1 VTALDA
7 RGLAEAVPPPPELPV
22 IVSPPMTSAPPAT
35 VRDAE
40 VKKYKGDDDCGAK
53 PGDFEV
59 EAFRLDGAHA
69 GVVPAVCGNGAH
81 NYFSTALIAP
91 NAGSPM
97 TRARFDAPNGIG
109 GETVIAAPDLV
120 NASYNQ

>member
-1 VTALDA
+1 LRYIDDHQKRAGTVTALDA

-69 GVVPAVCGNGAH
+69 GVG
-81 NYFSTALIAP
+81 
-91 NAGSPM
+91 
-97 TRARFDAPNGIG
+97 TRR
-109 GETVIAAPDLV
+109 LW
-120 NASYNQ
+120 

>member
-1 VTALDA
+1 
-7 RGLAEAVPPPPELPV
+7 
-22 IVSPPMTSAPPAT
+22 MTSAPPAT

-69 GVVPAVCGNGAH
+69 GVG
-81 NYFSTALIAP
+81 
-91 NAGSPM
+91 
-97 TRARFDAPNGIG
+97 TRR
-109 GETVIAAPDLV
+109 LW
-120 NASYNQ
+120 

>member
-1 VTALDA
+1 
-7 RGLAEAVPPPPELPV
+7 
-22 IVSPPMTSAPPAT
+22 MTSAPPAT

-69 GVVPAVCGNGAH
+69 GV
-81 NYFSTALIAP
+81 STRRLWY
-91 NAGSPM
+91 
-97 TRARFDAPNGIG
+97 RC
-109 GETVIAAPDLV
+109 L
-120 NASYNQ
+120 